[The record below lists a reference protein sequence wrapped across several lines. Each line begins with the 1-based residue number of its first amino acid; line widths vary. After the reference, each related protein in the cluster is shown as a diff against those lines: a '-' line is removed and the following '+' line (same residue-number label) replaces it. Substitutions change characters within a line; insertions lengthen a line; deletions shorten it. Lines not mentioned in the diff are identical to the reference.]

1 MVTPFHFIRGSLTC
15 LAWMLG
21 FISISHAAE
30 VTAQLDQDTVKVGAG
45 AMLTL
50 TVTGGRASQPVI
62 PNVANLI
69 IQARGQSQQI
79 RMINGETTISL
90 TLSYVVGSNTP
101 GDYEIPPIELTV
113 GGESISTQALKLKV
127 LPDSA
132 SQPPAGLAPGAPGT
146 ATSPQKPTETEDQFG
161 FLTIEL
167 SASNRKHVY
176 VGEIAPVRIRAW
188 LPADSRAQ
196 LRSGIQPEG
205 KAFTLHHVTEQPQQ
219 TREEKD
225 GKSYL
230 VVTWYGGMS
239 ATKAGT
245 YPASL
250 SLNATVAVRDLSAPA
265 ARRPRGGPFDDPFF
279 DSAFDRMNARYI
291 EKEVKLASRDQE
303 IEVRSLP
310 KEGRP
315 ENFSGAVGQFEL
327 GSPDIP
333 AQWRTGDPQK
343 ITASVSGSGNF
354 SLMKAPALTPENHWK
369 TYEGKDEFT
378 PGDEASFSGTKKFQF
393 SAVPR
398 KGGEQEVGM
407 EMSFFDP
414 TAGEYKSLTIPNRKI
429 QVTGD
434 DLVEQKVATASQ
446 DTPPVA
452 KAEERLVAQKKNNS
466 SVKSLTPLVS
476 RPAFYYLLGCAAAM
490 LGAGLGFS
498 WLRKYRENPQ
508 RLAKL
513 ATEKA
518 LQEAMQA
525 ARSSAAAND
534 VPGFFNAARR
544 AIQERLGPLWNQS
557 PQAITLAEVS
567 ERLPEDSPVVGFF
580 READLHEYSRLAVK
594 GEQFPLWLKLLDQA
608 LHSLTPTTR

>member
-1 MVTPFHFIRGSLTC
+1 MVMAFHFIRNFLTC
-15 LAWMLG
+15 LALVLG
-21 FISISHAAE
+21 SIFTSHGAE
-30 VTAQLDQDTVKVGAG
+30 VTAQLDQDTVKVGNG

-50 TVTGGRASQPVI
+50 TIRGGRASQPVI
-62 PNVANLI
+62 PNVPNLI

-79 RMINGETTISL
+79 QMINGETSISL
-90 TLSYVVGSNTP
+90 TLNYVVGSNTP
-101 GDYEIPPIELTV
+101 GDYEIPAIEVTID
-113 GGESISTQALKLKV
+113 GEIINTEALKLKV

-132 SQPPAGLAPGAPGT
+132 SLPPAGLAPSAPGT
-146 ATSPQKPTETEDQFG
+146 ATSPQKPTEKEDQFG
-161 FLTIEL
+161 FLEIEL
-167 SASNRKHVY
+167 SASDRKYVY

-205 KAFTLHHVTEQPQQ
+205 KGFTLHHVTEQPQQ

-230 VVTWYGGMS
+230 VVTWYGGIS

-250 SLNATVAVRDLSAPA
+250 SLNATVAVRDRSAPT

-291 EKEVKLASRDQE
+291 EKNVKLASRDQE

-310 KEGRP
+310 KDGRP

-327 GSPDIP
+327 GTPNIP

-354 SLMKAPALTPENHWK
+354 SLMKAPDLIPADHWK

-378 PGDEASFSGTKKFQF
+378 PGDEASFSGTKKFEF

-398 KGGEQEVGM
+398 KGGEQEVAM
-407 EMSFFDP
+407 ELSFFDP
-414 TAGEYKSLTIPNRKI
+414 TVGEYKSLKIPDRRI
-429 QVTGD
+429 QVAGE
-434 DLVEQKVATASQ
+434 DLVEQKEAAVSTDA
-446 DTPPVA
+446 PPIA
-452 KAEERLVAQKKNNS
+452 KAEQRLVAQKKNNS
-466 SVKSLTPLVS
+466 AVKSLTPLVS
-476 RPAFYYLLGCAAAM
+476 RVEFIYLLGCAAVM
-490 LGAGLGFS
+490 VGVGLSLS
-498 WLRKYRENPQ
+498 WLRKHHENPQ
-508 RLAKL
+508 RLARL

-525 ARSSAAAND
+525 AKTSAAAND
-534 VPGFFNAARR
+534 VPGFFHAARR

-567 ERLPEDSPVVGFF
+567 ERLPKDSPVVGFF
-580 READLHEYSRLAVK
+580 READLHEYSRLSMTS
-594 GEQFPLWLKLLDQA
+594 EQFPQWLKLLDQA
-608 LHSLTPTTR
+608 LYSLTPNPR